1 MTLRNYRGLVRSAAW
16 VAAAV
21 LVFQPQLLL
30 AEPLPTAGDLPM
42 RVVDVALGHNGVLY
56 GQLVDRQGRQLPI
69 TAIHLSN
76 GHQDWTTYT
85 NAEGNFRL
93 EGLVGSTY
101 QVQAAGQTEI
111 VRAWAQGT
119 APPQAVE
126 GLLLVHDNS
135 VVLGQ
140 HCGSSVCGSMICAA
154 KHPLSNPFILGGI
167 VAAAVAIPVAIH
179 NHDADSDW
187 PASL

>member
-1 MTLRNYRGLVRSAAW
+1 MTSRDLHGLVRSAAW

-30 AEPLPTAGDLPM
+30 AEPMSIATDQPM

-56 GQLVDRQGRQLPI
+56 GQLLDRQGRQLPI
-69 TAIHLSN
+69 TAIQLTN
-76 GHQDWTTYT
+76 GHNEWVTYT
-85 NAEGNFRL
+85 DAEGNFRV

-101 QVQAAGQTEI
+101 QVHAAGQTEI
-111 VRAWAQGT
+111 VRMWAEGT
-119 APPQAVE
+119 APPKASE
-126 GLLLVHDNS
+126 GLLLVHDSS

-140 HCGSSVCGSMICAA
+140 HCGSPVCGSMICAA
-154 KHPLSNPFILGGI
+154 KHPLANPFILGGI

-179 NHDADSDW
+179 NHDADSDP
-187 PASL
+187 PASP